1 MSAPAPRKKRRFKK
15 QVSERPAVVPF
26 DPEGDAALCY
36 VRQSHFSDESTSS
49 ESQVGDTHRWTNA
62 YGIPIAETVQDL
74 HVSGDLE
81 PHKRNGLRL
90 WLSDAPPK
98 PWKTLVVSK
107 LDRLVRNVMDALTL
121 LEWLRARGKR
131 LICIAEGIDSSNS
144 MSEFMI
150 TLIAAFARME
160 RERMKERFRSAKAR
174 LKEAGRWGGEG
185 HIYGTMPVELP
196 GGGWVLGLDQ
206 YAVKILHQLSK
217 MARMG
222 QGLTDMSRWLMEKKV
237 VTPRDRQ
244 LQLGAERRGEDPA
257 TVELKG
263 YEWKGNTLG
272 RLLTDPALVEFGIFE
287 AAEQAE
293 IIMQLQKRSKRKER
307 GSNQPYEFSGILVC
321 AECLE
326 SLWHRINVVRRK
338 GKDGNPPM
346 EYLYHYWY
354 CPTRIHGPSIRADE
368 IEPLATQAFYKI
380 FAMVPVRER
389 IVLPP
394 TNHANQI
401 EKLRREYGKVMS
413 EVARADSQESRRKIM
428 TDGEK
433 ILADI
438 DTLKALPVDPGGIQW
453 VPANRT
459 WKQELEGLSPEER
472 RIRWLDVGFQFAA
485 QKLPNGILRAG
496 WRLPEGWQEA
506 MPEIANWLRNQA
518 SDTHKMIEIGNLL
531 NWKTPDPAN
540 PKEGND

>member
-1 MSAPAPRKKRRFKK
+1 MSAPAPRKRRRFKK
-15 QVSERPAVVPF
+15 QLSERPAVVPF
-26 DPEGDAALCY
+26 DPQGDAALCY

-81 PHKRNGLRL
+81 PEKRDGLRL

-160 RERMKERFRSAKAR
+160 RERMRERFRAAKAR

-196 GGGWVLGLDQ
+196 GGGWILGLDPL
-206 YAVKILHQLSK
+206 AVKILHKLSK
-217 MARMG
+217 MARSG
-222 QGLTDMSRWLMEKKV
+222 TRLIDMARWLNENEV

-244 LQLGAERRGEDPA
+244 LQLGAERRGEDPV
-257 TVELKG
+257 TLELRR
-263 YEWKGNTLG
+263 YEWQGNTLG

-287 AAEQAE
+287 PAEQAE
-293 IIMQLQKRSKRKER
+293 IVARLEEKSKRKTR
-307 GSNQPYEFSGILVC
+307 GSNRPYEFSGILVC
-321 AECLE
+321 PECSE
-326 SLWHRINVVRRK
+326 NLWHRLTVVKRGGKNGKPAVEYQYRFWQCPSRK
-338 GKDGNPPM
+338 
-346 EYLYHYWY
+346 
-354 CPTRIHGPSIRADE
+354 HGPAMNAE
-368 IEPLATQAFYKI
+368 EVEPLATQAFYKI

-401 EKLRREYGKVMS
+401 AKLEREYGKLMS
-413 EVARADSQESRRKIM
+413 GVARANSAEDRSRIM
-428 TDGEK
+428 EDGEK
-433 ILADI
+433 VLSDI
-438 DTLKALPVDPGGIQW
+438 DTLRALPADPGGVQW
-453 VPANRT
+453 VPTDRT
-459 WKQELEGLSPEER
+459 WQQELAGMSPEDR
-472 RIRWLDVGFQFAA
+472 RLRWLELGFSFAV
-485 QKLPNGILRAG
+485 QKRSDGTWRAG
-496 WRLPEGWQEA
+496 WRLPDGWREA
-506 MPEIANWLRNQA
+506 MPEVADRYNRSAITSGTL
-518 SDTHKMIEIGNLL
+518 EITDLLKPGNL
-531 NWKTPDPAN
+531 
-540 PKEGND
+540 ESS

>member
-15 QVSERPAVVPF
+15 QLSERPAVVPF

-36 VRQSHFSDESTSS
+36 VRQSHFSDESTSN
-49 ESQVGDTHRWTNA
+49 EVQTRDTQRWANA
-62 YGIPIAETVQDL
+62 YGIPIVATVSDL

-81 PHKRNGLRL
+81 PDKRDGLRL
-90 WLSDAPPK
+90 WLSDAAPQ

-160 RERMKERFRSAKAR
+160 RERMRERFRSAKAA

-206 YAVKILHQLSK
+206 YAVKILHQLSR
-217 MARMG
+217 MARAG
-222 QGLTDMSRWLMEKKV
+222 DGLTDMCRWLIERKV

-244 LQLGAERRGEDPA
+244 LQLGAERRGQDPT

-263 YEWKGNTLG
+263 YKWQGNTLG

-287 AAEQAE
+287 PAEQAE
-293 IIMQLQKRSKRKER
+293 IIARLAEKSKRKTR
-307 GSNQPYEFSGILVC
+307 GSNRPYEFSGILVC
-321 AECLE
+321 PECLE
-326 SLWHRINVVRRK
+326 NLWHRLTVVKRT
-338 GKDGNPPM
+338 GKDGSPI
-346 EYLYHYWY
+346 EYQYRFWQ
-354 CPTRIHGPSIRADE
+354 CPSRKHGPAMKAE
-368 IEPLATQAFYKI
+368 EVEPLATQAFYKI

-389 IVLPP
+389 VILPP
-394 TNHANQI
+394 TNHANEI
-401 EKLRREYGKVMS
+401 AKLEREYGKLMS
-413 EVARADSQESRRKIM
+413 EVARAKSLEARRRIM
-428 TDGEK
+428 NDGEK

-438 DTLKALPVDPGGIQW
+438 DTLRTLPAEPGGVQW
-453 VPANRT
+453 VATERT
-459 WKQELEGLSPEER
+459 WQQELAGMTPEDR
-472 RIRWLDVGFQFAA
+472 RIRWLELGFRFAV
-485 QKLPNGILRAG
+485 QKRSDGAWSAG
-496 WRLPEGWQEA
+496 WRLPEGWREA
-506 MPEIANWLRNQA
+506 MPEL
-518 SDTHKMIEIGNLL
+518 SEHFDEISRTS
-531 NWKTPDPAN
+531 KTIKITKPLH
-540 PKEGND
+540 